1 MCGPILERSFQK
13 PWHAQLFA
21 MTIVL
26 HENGLIGW
34 PEWTAQLGEELSGSR
49 HAAEGDSG
57 DQYYQAWLAAMEKL
71 LDELGL
77 ISEQEFRAAVDAVGS
92 GSAG

>member
-1 MCGPILERSFQK
+1 
-13 PWHAQLFA
+13 

-26 HENGLIGW
+26 HENGSIGW
-34 PEWTAQLGEELSGSR
+34 PEWTAQLGEELSGSL

-77 ISEQEFRAAVDAVGS
+77 VSVQEFRAAVDAAGS